1 MTETEGNSRGYGIFR
16 KIQAKS
22 IEEDELGKAKSFRI
36 CSLRRP
42 HMRAFH
48 TSWFCFFIAFTAWF
62 GIQPLIPTIR
72 KELGLSKKEVARSGI
87 ASISA
92 TIAVRIFVGPLC
104 DKFGPKRVMSGL
116 LMIGAIP
123 LAFSGLIKSGTGL
136 IIVRLC
142 VGILG
147 GTFIPCQFWTS
158 ATFNVKIV
166 GTANALVGGWG
177 NLGGGFT
184 FIIMPA
190 LFELVKLFG
199 ADEFLAWKIALVIPA
214 VIVILFGILII
225 WTSDDCPQGKWSL
238 RKLPE
243 MDVFV
248 VADAKYKGDSCVD
261 VDDVQYTVKAK
272 EQGIDNMALEQD
284 EKSINSISSTVDKS
298 ENIRYVKDS
307 PEHYTENGCGKH
319 WIWDRIWL
327 VVAIAVLVIQYG
339 LCFGVEIAVN
349 TVMNLY
355 FLYKFEKEDCVEGLQ
370 DVMQTNN
377 TTNMTTPSVLAPS
390 DDPNPCSILSQ
401 NSASLIASLFGLM
414 NLFARA
420 LGGIFSDLLRKY
432 LQIPGRLLAH
442 IICMTGE
449 GVMLIVFSRLETIPT
464 AVAAMIVFSLFVQMS
479 EGSTFA
485 IVPYIHPRRVG
496 LIAGFIGAGGNA
508 GAMIWNTLW
517 LNLVDTDPSRWFFLL
532 GIFVLCGNLLT
543 LIIPVQRKRIW
554 NVFTR

>member
-1 MTETEGNSRGYGIFR
+1 MTETEGNSRCYKIFR

-22 IEEDELGKAKSFRI
+22 IDEDDLGKAKSFRI

-104 DKFGPKRVMSGL
+104 DKFGPRRVMSGL

-123 LAFSGLIKSGTGL
+123 LAFSGLIKNGTGL

-147 GTFIPCQFWTS
+147 GSFIPCQFWTS

-166 GTANALVGGWG
+166 GTANAVVGGWG

-190 LFELVKLFG
+190 LFELVKLCG
-199 ADEFLAWKIALVIPA
+199 ADEFLAWKIAVVIPA
-214 VIVILFGILII
+214 VIVIGFGVLIL

-248 VADAKYKGDSCVD
+248 AEGAKYVEDSCVD
-261 VDDVQYTVKAK
+261 DDNVQSAVKAK
-272 EQGIDNMALEQD
+272 QQGIDNAAFEQN
-284 EKSINSISSTVDKS
+284 EKPINSSIKDKS
-298 ENIRYVKDS
+298 ENNVPRVKDCS
-307 PEHYTENGCGKH
+307 ENNTENGCGKH
-319 WIWDRIWL
+319 WLCDRIWL
-327 VVAIAVLVIQYG
+327 VITVAVLVIQYG
-339 LCFGVEIAVN
+339 LCFGIEIAVN

-377 TTNMTTPSVLAPS
+377 TTIMKTTTVPASS

-442 IICMTGE
+442 IICMTCE
-449 GVMLIVFSRLETIPT
+449 GVMLIVFSRMETIPT
-464 AVAAMIVFSLFVQMS
+464 AIIAMVAFSLFVQMS

-496 LIAGFIGAGGNA
+496 LVSGFIGAGGNA
-508 GAMIWNTLW
+508 GAMIWNTIW
-517 LNLVDTDPSRWFFLL
+517 LNLVDTEPSRWFLLL
-532 GIFVLCGNLLT
+532 GIFVLCGNILT
-543 LIIPVQRKRIW
+543 LIIPVQKKRIW